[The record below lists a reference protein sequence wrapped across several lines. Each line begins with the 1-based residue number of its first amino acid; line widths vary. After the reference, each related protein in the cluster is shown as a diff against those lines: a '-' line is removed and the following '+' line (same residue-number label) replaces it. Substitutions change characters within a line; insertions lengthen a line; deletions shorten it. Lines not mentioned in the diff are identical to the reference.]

1 MSLSAGHL
9 ESPNDILSLEQ
20 LLFRRKQYQLVLKV
34 GAKLREVVLE
44 LKKKKDTRSQLL
56 VEMRELQDVC
66 LKKRLINFN
75 TKFINCAPLLGT

>member
-56 VEMRELQDVC
+56 VEMRELQDVS
-66 LKKRLINFN
+66 LKKDSLMSLQNLLIV
-75 TKFINCAPLLGT
+75 PLLGT